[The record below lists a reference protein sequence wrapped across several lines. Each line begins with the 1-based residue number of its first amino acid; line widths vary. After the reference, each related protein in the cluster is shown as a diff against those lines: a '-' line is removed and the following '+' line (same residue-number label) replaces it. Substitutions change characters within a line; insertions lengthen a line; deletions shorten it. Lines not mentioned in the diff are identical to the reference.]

1 MKISRIISIVLSIGL
16 LTSTTP
22 ALAADSLS
30 GKGSSFAAGALTA
43 CSASYTTDD
52 VTYVSTGSGTGR
64 TEFANRFVDW
74 AATDAPYTSG
84 YPNFDYVTV
93 PLFGGPIVFAYSAV
107 GVGDGLQL
115 TPEIVSGILKGT
127 ITRWD
132 DASIK
137 ALNLRIKL
145 PKKAIRVAY
154 RASGSGTNA
163 NLTNYLSQ
171 TVGGWT
177 AKSNDM
183 QVASGGLTSN
193 SVAFANSQLLASYI
207 EDNSNAFG
215 YFDLS
220 DAITADVGIAKL
232 KNAAGAFV
240 APTTSA
246 AGRFISSQ
254 TVGTDGTIN
263 IDFKKV
269 ISGAYQLSIVTY
281 GLAPKRPASQ
291 KVSTGKGLAVQNWFK
306 YVIGTCVPSKGA
318 MLGYVPLGGALKT
331 TALNIIKTIG

>member
-1 MKISRIISIVLSIGL
+1 MKITRILSIVLSIGL
-16 LTSTTP
+16 LTSTTT

-30 GKGSSFAAGALTA
+30 GKGSSFAASALTA
-43 CSASYTTDD
+43 CAASYTVDNA
-52 VTYVSTGSGTGR
+52 TYVSTGSGTGR
-64 TEFANRFVDW
+64 TEFANKFVDW
-74 AATDAPYTSG
+74 AATDTPYTSG

-93 PLFGGPIVFAYSAV
+93 PLFGGPVAFAYSAV

-132 DASIK
+132 DAQIK
-137 ALNLRIKL
+137 AFNTRIKL

-171 TVGGWT
+171 TVGGWV

-183 QVASGGLTSN
+183 QLASGGLTSN
-193 SVAFANSQLLASYI
+193 SVAFANSQLLATYI

-232 KNAAGAFV
+232 KNAAGTFV
-240 APTTSA
+240 APTASA
-246 AGRFISSQ
+246 AGRFLNAQ
-254 TVGTDGTIN
+254 TVNADGTITIN
-263 IDFKKV
+263 FNKV
-269 ISGAYQLSIVTY
+269 VTGAYQLSIVTY

-291 KVSTGKGLAVQNWFK
+291 KVSTGKGLAVQNWFR
-306 YVIGTCVPSKGA
+306 YVVSTCLPSKGA
-318 MLGYVPLGGALKT
+318 TLGYVPLGSSLKT